1 MIGTVGIGRPL
12 TFEVP
17 LRQAGAVPPGM
28 VFVPGGRYRLTGWS
42 RPTDRQVDLAD
53 FYIDRLEVSNAAFKE
68 FISAGGY
75 LKRQYWREAM
85 VHDGKPL
92 SWDNAMRLFVDRS
105 GLPGPRGWSNQAPP
119 DGRADHPVTGVSWY
133 EASAYAAFRGHALPT
148 VFQWQ
153 KAAHNGTYS
162 PTGVTMP
169 WGVTPPGEDLTT
181 RANFGGPGTLPVT
194 SLPHGMSP
202 FGALHMA
209 GNVAEWTRN
218 DSREGPFAVGGGW
231 TEPAYMFAKFGPRP
245 GTFSSDALGFR
256 LARLAAPGGREGA
269 EPIPLDR
276 EVPVYTASSDAEFR
290 RLAEVYH
297 YEPRPLDARVEDR
310 LETPEW
316 TRETITFRGA
326 DDQRVSAYLY
336 LPRHAPRPLQVLHYV
351 PAADVDGG
359 VRSLDASIDDRMG
372 AFVRGGRAVFGVV
385 LEGYVGRPRPAGP
398 PTDHSN
404 VEYQEEVVNR
414 ITELRLGLDYLGTR
428 ADLDLTR
435 LVFFGPSAGAQIGL
449 IMAAIEPRYRAVV
462 MVGAGLP
469 NVYDSY
475 VATANPVKFTPH
487 ILAPKLIIQGRY
499 DEDTPLRSASEP
511 LFALMHEP
519 KRQVLYDGGHV
530 PPLSLLMTVATEWL
544 DEQLGRVIR

>member
-1 MIGTVGIGRPL
+1 MPTVSDTLTVTSDPPDAQVYLKRFVAGVDEPRVLVGRTPLTNVRVARGDYVMTLEKEGYASFERSISGRGVMIGTVRMARPL

-53 FYIDRLEVSNAAFKE
+53 FYIDRHEVSNAAFKE

-75 LKRQYWREAM
+75 LKRQYWQEAM

-119 DGRADHPVTGVSWY
+119 DGRTDHPVTGVSWY
-133 EASAYAAFRGHALPT
+133 EASAYAAFRGHSLPT

-169 WGVTPPGEDLTT
+169 WGVNPPGEDLTT

-194 SLPHGMSP
+194 SLPQGMSP

-256 LARLAAPGGREGA
+256 LARLAAPGGQEGA

-276 EVPVYTASSDAEFR
+276 EVPRLHRQLR
-290 RLAEVYH
+290 RRVPPAGGGLSLRAAPARCAGR
-297 YEPRPLDARVEDR
+297 EP
-310 LETPEW
+310 
-316 TRETITFRGA
+316 
-326 DDQRVSAYLY
+326 
-336 LPRHAPRPLQVLHYV
+336 PRHAGMDARNHHLPRTQTTS
-351 PAADVDGG
+351 G
-359 VRSLDASIDDRMG
+359 
-372 AFVRGGRAVFGVV
+372 
-385 LEGYVGRPRPAGP
+385 
-398 PTDHSN
+398 
-404 VEYQEEVVNR
+404 
-414 ITELRLGLDYLGTR
+414 
-428 ADLDLTR
+428 
-435 LVFFGPSAGAQIGL
+435 
-449 IMAAIEPRYRAVV
+449 
-462 MVGAGLP
+462 
-469 NVYDSY
+469 
-475 VATANPVKFTPH
+475 
-487 ILAPKLIIQGRY
+487 
-499 DEDTPLRSASEP
+499 
-511 LFALMHEP
+511 
-519 KRQVLYDGGHV
+519 
-530 PPLSLLMTVATEWL
+530 
-544 DEQLGRVIR
+544 